1 MIPVN
6 EPVVGAREM
15 EYVEECLK
23 TGWIS
28 SAGRFI
34 SEFEKTWA
42 NYCGVEYGIAV
53 SNGTLALQVALRVI
67 ELEPGDEVIMPSF
80 TIISC
85 ALGVLY
91 NDAIPVLVDCD
102 PVMWCM
108 NVSQIEEK
116 ITDRTRSILEA
127 VGDPVEIIVVDDD
140 SPDGTWSIV
149 KELDDPRI
157 KVIRREGTRGLA
169 TAIHRG
175 IIESRGEL
183 VGWMDADMSMPAD
196 RLPIMIELTEQYPVV
211 VGSRYVDGGMDDRP
225 QFRVVTSRMI
235 NWLAGVVLGGG
246 IQDYDSGFIMLRRE
260 VFDRVT
266 LLPIGYGAY
275 FIDFLHTCRKKGVNV
290 LEIPYALVD
299 RTRGSSKSMP

>member
-1 MIPVN
+1 MAKPHRLSAAEFADEPARGLVSIILPTYN
-6 EPVVGAREM
+6 EQE
-15 EYVEECLK
+15 
-23 TGWIS
+23 
-28 SAGRFI
+28 
-34 SEFEKTWA
+34 
-42 NYCGVEYGIAV
+42 
-53 SNGTLALQVALRVI
+53 
-67 ELEPGDEVIMPSF
+67 
-80 TIISC
+80 TII
-85 ALGVLY
+85 
-91 NDAIPVLVDCD
+91 
-102 PVMWCM
+102 
-108 NVSQIEEK
+108 
-116 ITDRTRSILEA
+116 DRIRSILEA

-246 IQDYDSGFIMLRRE
+246 IHDYDSGFIMLRRE

-299 RTRGSSKSMP
+299 RTRGSSKSMPNLWQFGLNGLGYVMTIFFAKLRRHG